1 MINTCVSA
9 PDEHAAAAAVVKTN
23 PLPVAPPL
31 RLRLPRMRPARVL
44 ASLALG
50 CLASVSAA
58 PAEPAET
65 TSSGPARFQSAPLDV
80 SAGAIGQHQQSLDSV
95 EPPLTR
101 CATQPS
107 AADVQAAVEAAISA
121 GQRSYAVPLATAPYC
136 FGNSSLLVER
146 AHGLELDLGGNAY
159 LFSVGAGVL
168 VRDSTAVTLR
178 GAGAGDPASISYDPP
193 TSAQGVI
200 ASTWATSSSKTMH
213 ARVRLDPR
221 FPTAVPPGA
230 QCLLWGP
237 GDELHPHYGSC
248 KQIHCSDGGPPG
260 GLCIETPQY
269 GYTNGSAVAFP
280 LYRSGFTV
288 DLVNASNCTVSD
300 VHILAASFMA
310 ITEFAGD
317 GGNLY
322 RRVRVGWTPGQ
333 PYTPFVRNG
342 LVPQPRLSSN
352 ADVFHSYGTRHG
364 PHLTNCTFEMAAD
377 E

>member
-1 MINTCVSA
+1 VRRCG
-9 PDEHAAAAAVVKTN
+9 PAAARQ
-23 PLPVAPPL
+23 PLPLLARLEGTAAHRIRPGQCPHQACAPAVLL
-31 RLRLPRMRPARVL
+31 RRPEAMRPARVL

-50 CLASVSAA
+50 CLTSAS
-58 PAEPAET
+58 
-65 TSSGPARFQSAPLDV
+65 
-80 SAGAIGQHQQSLDSV
+80 GQRNQSLNSM
-95 EPPLTR
+95 EPLTR

-107 AADVQAAVEAAISA
+107 AADVQAAVEAAISV
-121 GQRSYAVPLATAPYC
+121 GQRSYAVPLAAAPYC
-136 FGNSSLLVER
+136 FGNSSLLVEK
-146 AHGLELDLGGNAY
+146 AHGLELDLGSNAY

-178 GAGAGDPASISYDPP
+178 GAGAGAPASISYDPP

-200 ASTWATSSSKTMH
+200 ASTWASSSKTML
-213 ARVRLDPR
+213 ARVQLDPR
-221 FPTAVPPGA
+221 FPTVVPPGG

-237 GDELHPHYGSC
+237 GDELHPHFGSC
-248 KQIHCSDGGPPG
+248 KQIKCGDGGPPG

-269 GYTNGSAVAFP
+269 GYTNGSAIAFP
-280 LYRSGFTV
+280 LYRSGFTI

-300 VHILAASFMA
+300 VHILSASFMA

-317 GGNLY
+317 GSNLY

-342 LVPQPRLSSN
+342 LVPQPRLSAN
-352 ADVFHSYGTRHG
+352 ADVFHSYGTRRG
-364 PHLTNCTFEMAAD
+364 PRLTNCTFEMAAD